1 MHRQQHPPPGDTTG
15 DSSPVPAT
23 PKTCSGGASRAHPQ
37 LAKRQPPPTSRSLIT
52 APGCGGAI
60 RLRDGAGRGGVEQRA
75 SGHEAPVGWRGRDA
89 RGFPRAAANGSRGM
103 GALSQ

>member
-1 MHRQQHPPPGDTTG
+1 M
-15 DSSPVPAT
+15 PAT
-23 PKTCSGGASRAHPQ
+23 PKTCSGGASRAQPQ
-37 LAKRQPPPTSRSLIT
+37 LAKRQPPSHQPLPDNSTGLRRGDK
-52 APGCGGAI
+52 APGRGGE
-60 RLRDGAGRGGVEQRA
+60 GGVEQRA